1 MIRLPEESLTYDYET
16 FFHLTLNSS
25 RLGKFLAH
33 YEAYKMVREVPG
45 AIVECGV
52 FKGTSFA
59 RFAQMRKLL
68 DNDESAKL
76 IGFDVF
82 NDEIYDTF
90 LKENVLK
97 LKDINDAKSRLDI
110 VILSVTDKPFSYSIN
125 DVSSFYEQVN
135 EWRITIKT
143 RVEWIDITNNEP
155 LLSKEMTSF
164 GIYSPTLNNDIS
176 NDGIDN
182 DQDGLLD
189 NEDEDEFGLQ
199 RDSAL
204 IIASRKT
211 AENIISAITSTW

>member
-1 MIRLPEESLTYDYET
+1 MESKIKYCIFITCLLL
-16 FFHLTLNSS
+16 FQS
-25 RLGKFLAH
+25 
-33 YEAYKMVREVPG
+33 
-45 AIVECGV
+45 CGFYS
-52 FKGTSFA
+52 FKGSIPA
-59 RFAQMRKLL
+59 HIDSLYISPILNNSKEYLVL
-68 DNDESAKL
+68 
-76 IGFDVF
+76 DVF

-189 NEDEDEFGLQ
+189 NEDEDEFGLP

>member
-1 MIRLPEESLTYDYET
+1 MESKIKYCIFITCLLL
-16 FFHLTLNSS
+16 FQS
-25 RLGKFLAH
+25 
-33 YEAYKMVREVPG
+33 
-45 AIVECGV
+45 CGFYS
-52 FKGTSFA
+52 FKGSIPA
-59 RFAQMRKLL
+59 HIDSLYISPILNNSKEYLVL
-68 DNDESAKL
+68 
-76 IGFDVF
+76 DVF

-97 LKDINDAKSRLDI
+97 LEDINDAKSRLDI

-143 RVEWIDITNNEP
+143 RVEWIDLTNNEP

-189 NEDEDEFGLQ
+189 NEDEDEFGLP

>member
-1 MIRLPEESLTYDYET
+1 MESKIKYCIFITCLIL
-16 FFHLTLNSS
+16 FQS
-25 RLGKFLAH
+25 
-33 YEAYKMVREVPG
+33 
-45 AIVECGV
+45 CGFYS
-52 FKGTSFA
+52 FKGSIPA
-59 RFAQMRKLL
+59 HIDSLYISPILNNSKEYLVL
-68 DNDESAKL
+68 
-76 IGFDVF
+76 DVF

-97 LKDINDAKSRLDI
+97 LEDINDAKSRLDI

-189 NEDEDEFGLQ
+189 NEDEDEFGLP

>member
-1 MIRLPEESLTYDYET
+1 MESKIKYCIFITCLLL
-16 FFHLTLNSS
+16 FQS
-25 RLGKFLAH
+25 
-33 YEAYKMVREVPG
+33 
-45 AIVECGV
+45 CGFYS
-52 FKGTSFA
+52 FKGSIPA
-59 RFAQMRKLL
+59 HIDSLYISPILNNSKEYLVL
-68 DNDESAKL
+68 
-76 IGFDVF
+76 DVF

-97 LKDINDAKSRLDI
+97 LEDINDAKSRLDI

-176 NDGIDN
+176 SDGIDN

-189 NEDEDEFGLQ
+189 NEDEDEFGLP

>member
-1 MIRLPEESLTYDYET
+1 MESKIKYCIFINCLIL
-16 FFHLTLNSS
+16 FQS
-25 RLGKFLAH
+25 
-33 YEAYKMVREVPG
+33 
-45 AIVECGV
+45 CGFYS
-52 FKGTSFA
+52 FKGSIPA
-59 RFAQMRKLL
+59 HIDSLYISPILNNSKEYLVL
-68 DNDESAKL
+68 
-76 IGFDVF
+76 DVF

-97 LKDINDAKSRLDI
+97 LEDINDAKSRLDI

-143 RVEWIDITNNEP
+143 RVEWIDLTNNEP

-189 NEDEDEFGLQ
+189 NEDEDEFGLP

>member
-1 MIRLPEESLTYDYET
+1 MESKIKYCIFITCLIL
-16 FFHLTLNSS
+16 FQS
-25 RLGKFLAH
+25 
-33 YEAYKMVREVPG
+33 
-45 AIVECGV
+45 CGFYS
-52 FKGTSFA
+52 FKGSIPA
-59 RFAQMRKLL
+59 HIDSLYISPILNNSKEYLVL
-68 DNDESAKL
+68 
-76 IGFDVF
+76 DVF

-97 LKDINDAKSRLDI
+97 LEDINDAKSRLDI

-176 NDGIDN
+176 SDGIDN

-189 NEDEDEFGLQ
+189 NEDEDEFGLP

>member
-1 MIRLPEESLTYDYET
+1 MESKIKYCIFITCLLL
-16 FFHLTLNSS
+16 FQS
-25 RLGKFLAH
+25 
-33 YEAYKMVREVPG
+33 
-45 AIVECGV
+45 CGFYS
-52 FKGTSFA
+52 FKGSIPA
-59 RFAQMRKLL
+59 HIDSLYISPILNNSKEYLVL
-68 DNDESAKL
+68 
-76 IGFDVF
+76 DVF

-97 LKDINDAKSRLDI
+97 LEDINDAKSRLDI

-176 NDGIDN
+176 
-182 DQDGLLD
+182 
-189 NEDEDEFGLQ
+189 
-199 RDSAL
+199 RS
-204 IIASRKT
+204 
-211 AENIISAITSTW
+211 TSKWNCLPFQ

>member
-1 MIRLPEESLTYDYET
+1 MESKIKYCIFITCLLL
-16 FFHLTLNSS
+16 FQS
-25 RLGKFLAH
+25 
-33 YEAYKMVREVPG
+33 
-45 AIVECGV
+45 CGFYS
-52 FKGTSFA
+52 FKGSIPA
-59 RFAQMRKLL
+59 HIDSLYISPILNNSKEYLVL
-68 DNDESAKL
+68 
-76 IGFDVF
+76 DVF

-97 LKDINDAKSRLDI
+97 LEDINDAKSRLDI

-189 NEDEDEFGLQ
+189 NEDEDEFGLP